1 MHIDTFSEEIK
12 STPKYKKILLP
23 KKSGG
28 KRKIFIPDKLTL
40 AIQKAILQDLYELNI
55 EIPSCAMAFTKNRSI
70 VDNAKFHIGSKY
82 LIRYDLRNFFDTI
95 TYKKVEAAL
104 KSYNVDA
111 NLLKVIKKWC
121 FIENHL
127 PQGAA
132 TSPFLSNIVCKNL
145 DYRFTKL
152 AEKITAKYTRY
163 GDDIIISGDKNILV
177 EQTIYK
183 RIIRTEKFYIN
194 YHKIYVSNLESMP
207 YHIVTGLTVDNEK
220 ISIRPKYLERVW
232 LELKKKI
239 PVTSKRHGAIFQN
252 IIQGKIHFVKFV
264 AKEHGETLLTYA
276 YKHEILKLPKPKF
289 EIEDIDLNGMVIIIE

>member
-1 MHIDTFSEEIK
+1 MHIDDFQEKLKTS
-12 STPKYKKILLP
+12 PKYKKILLP

-28 KRKIFIPDKLTL
+28 KRKIFIPDDLTL
-40 AIQKAILQDLYELNI
+40 SIQKAILKDLYELNI
-55 EIPSCAMAFTKNRSI
+55 EISPCAMAFTKNRSI
-70 VDNAKFHIGSKY
+70 VDNAKIHIGSKY

-95 TYKKVEAAL
+95 TVKKVEVAL
-104 KSYNVDA
+104 KSYNVDD

-132 TSPFLSNIVCKNL
+132 TSPFLSNLVCRNL

-152 AEKITAKYTRY
+152 AEKIKANYTRY
-163 GDDIIISGDKNILV
+163 GDDIIISGNKNILV

-194 YHKIYVSNLESMP
+194 YHKIYISNLESMP
-207 YHIVTGLTVDNEK
+207 YHIVTGLTVDNQN
-220 ISIRPKYLERVW
+220 ISVRPKYLERIW

-239 PVTSKRHGAIFQN
+239 PVTSKRHGNNFQN

-264 AKEHGETLLTYA
+264 DKEHGETLLNYA
-276 YKHEILKLPKPKF
+276 YSHDILKPPKTKF
-289 EIEDIDLNGMVIIIE
+289 EIEDIDINGMVIIND